1 MNKRPYYGMAMG
13 MIVGAVA
20 GIFLPGSHGAGI
32 AIGAG
37 VGLAITSPS
46 VGCGNRGQDRQ
57 D

>member
-1 MNKRPYYGMAMG
+1 MNKRPYYGMAVG

-20 GIFLPGSHGAGI
+20 GIFLPGTHGPSI
-32 AIGAG
+32 AIGAA

-46 VGCGNRGQDRQ
+46 FGCGNRGQDRQ